1 LRLSTPFDDGVTGLT
16 VFAIARDI
24 PDAGAVPGG
33 LAVAEI
39 DPRHFADF
47 QRVIDPM
54 YPGVEV
60 LLLAPDGEI
69 LARHPEPQA
78 AAGRVAGRAIGP
90 WLASVT
96 QATGRPFVAPGA
108 VDGVARTYVTRP
120 LAGYPIT
127 MLVGV
132 ERGAALAQWQDQIE
146 SLLLMTAVLAGVIAA
161 LITLILVQLKRRERS
176 EAALARSEAAA
187 HKLALVAA
195 RTQNGVMITDAA
207 GRIEW
212 SNEGFTQL
220 MGLSAREASG
230 RDPIALADPEEEA
243 PERIAAIREELAAG
257 HAIDIEFRRGEGSAT
272 CWLRMQMAP
281 VRDGEGR
288 ITNHVAVL
296 SDVSDTHRLQEAAI
310 AARDSAEAASR
321 AKSEFLAN
329 MSHELRTPLNAVIG
343 FSEIMQNEIFGPVG
357 ERYREYVQNIHA
369 SGNHLLSLIND
380 VLDLSKVEAH
390 KFKLNED
397 VVDLDA
403 LLDEC
408 LASLGVAAD
417 KGGITLGRSGDPT
430 TPLVNCDARALRQV
444 MLNLLSNAIKFTPA
458 GGGVTA
464 RLARR
469 PDGDIEFAVAD
480 SGIGIAPGDLDRIM
494 QPFEQVQSGFART
507 RPGTGLGL
515 ALSRRFVELHGGSI
529 AIASELGRGT
539 TVTVRLPAS
548 RIDAGEDIAAHAPPH
563 AAD

>member
-1 LRLSTPFDDGVTGLT
+1 
-16 VFAIARDI
+16 
-24 PDAGAVPGG
+24 
-33 LAVAEI
+33 
-39 DPRHFADF
+39 
-47 QRVIDPM
+47 M

-60 LLLAPDGEI
+60 LLVGPGDTV
-69 LARHPEPQA
+69 LARHPQVA
-78 AAGRVAGRAIGP
+78 AAAATGVGRTLAD
-90 WLASVT
+90 WLAGASY
-96 QATGRPFVAPGA
+96 AEGRSFVARGA
-108 VDGVARTYVTRP
+108 IDAVERTYITRRVT
-120 LAGYPIT
+120 GYPLT
-127 MLVGV
+127 LLVGV
-132 ERGAALAQWQDQIE
+132 DRAAALAQWQDQLE
-146 SLLLMTAVLAGVIAA
+146 SLLLMTVVLAGVIAA
-161 LITLILVQLKRRERS
+161 LISLILVQLKRRERS

-212 SNEGFTQL
+212 SNEGFSQL
-220 MGLSAREASG
+220 MGLSPDEAIG
-230 RDPIALADPEEEA
+230 RDPVALADTGGAP
-243 PERIAAIREELAAG
+243 PERLAAIREDLGAG
-257 HAIDIEFRRGEGSAT
+257 RPVDIEFRRGEGAAT
-272 CWLRMQMAP
+272 RWLRMQIAP
-281 VRDGEGR
+281 VRDAEGR
-288 ITNHVAVL
+288 ITNQVAVL

-310 AARDSAEAASR
+310 AARDAAEAASR

-343 FSEIMQNEIFGPVG
+343 FSEIMKNEIFGPVG
-357 ERYREYVQNIHA
+357 ERYREYVQNIHS

-397 VVDLDA
+397 LVDLDA

-408 LASLGVAAD
+408 LSSVRVAAD
-417 KGGITLGRSGDPT
+417 KGAIALERSGDPA
-430 TPLVNCDARALRQV
+430 TPLVVCDARALRQV
-444 MLNLLSNAIKFTPA
+444 VLNLLSNAIKFTPE
-458 GGGVTA
+458 GGTVTA
-464 RLARR
+464 HLAQAA
-469 PDGDIEFAVAD
+469 DGGIEFAVRD
-480 SGIGIAPGDLDRIM
+480 TGIGIAPGDIDRIM

-515 ALSRRFVELHGGSI
+515 ALSRRFVELHGGTI

-548 RIDAGEDIAAHAPPH
+548 RIDSGEDLAAHATPH